1 MTLLFYLGTII
12 FTVVVSTLGDQVVAH
27 EYLGNFL
34 WLRAAAD
41 NVTHGLVGL
50 ICWVAAC
57 GPRCF
62 PASLR
67 EGILCGFIACAL
79 DVDHFVAAASVKIED
94 ATRLR
99 ARPFLH
105 CTSIVILAILI
116 IMLAARLTGQLQ
128 LYHLTLMA
136 SVAVTSHHLRDSL
149 RRGLWLWPYG
159 STPPVKIGFYYAGL
173 GCIILVASLGIRTS
187 LQKEDPI
194 VSLV

>member
-1 MTLLFYLGTII
+1 MPVLFYLGTII
-12 FTVVVSTLGDQVVAH
+12 FTVVVSTLGDQ
-27 EYLGNFL
+27 
-34 WLRAAAD
+34 
-41 NVTHGLVGL
+41 
-50 ICWVAAC
+50 
-57 GPRCF
+57 
-62 PASLR
+62 
-67 EGILCGFIACAL
+67 
-79 DVDHFVAAASVKIED
+79 D

-105 CTSIVILAILI
+105 CTSIVILAILMV
-116 IMLAARLTGQLQ
+116 MLAARLTGQLQ

-187 LQKEDPI
+187 LQKEEPN